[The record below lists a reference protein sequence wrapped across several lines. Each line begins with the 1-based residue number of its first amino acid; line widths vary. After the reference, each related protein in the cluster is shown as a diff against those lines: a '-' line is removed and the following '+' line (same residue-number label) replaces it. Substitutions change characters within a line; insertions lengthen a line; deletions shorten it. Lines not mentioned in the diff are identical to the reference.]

1 MFGVV
6 PVSERIVEAYIGEY
20 ASGKSEIAVNRAVD
34 LKKEG
39 RHVTLVDLDLVEPFY
54 TLRPIKRQLTE
65 TGIYVV
71 AWETSETMGLG
82 EAGSLIKPEMR
93 WVLRRPGD
101 IILDIG
107 YGVEG
112 AKVLN
117 LIEGAADNKNLQVF
131 VVLNIGRPMT
141 DNVKDIVE
149 YVKELGIVHGLI
161 NNSHLGDD
169 TSVDFVQQ
177 GAKVITEAALVLG
190 LPVIATYIDR
200 KFEFEINSKMDIKG
214 NPIRLLDRYMTNT
227 FW

>member
-1 MFGVV
+1 MV

>member
-39 RHVTLVDLDLVEPFY
+39 RYVTLVDLDLVEPFY

-65 TGIYVV
+65 TGICVV
-71 AWETSETMGLG
+71 AWETSETIGLG

>member
-39 RHVTLVDLDLVEPFY
+39 RYVTLVDLDLVEPFY

>member
-39 RHVTLVDLDLVEPFY
+39 RCVTLVDLDLVEPFY

-200 KFEFEINSKMDIKG
+200 KFEFEINSKIDIKG

>member
-20 ASGKSEIAVNRAVD
+20 ASGKSEVAVNRAVD

-39 RHVTLVDLDLVEPFY
+39 RYVTLVDLDLVEPFY
-54 TLRPIKRQLTE
+54 ALRPIKRQLTE

-169 TSVDFVQQ
+169 TSVDFVQL

>member
-1 MFGVV
+1 VFGVV

-39 RHVTLVDLDLVEPFY
+39 RYVTLVDLDLVEPFY

>member
-1 MFGVV
+1 VFGVV